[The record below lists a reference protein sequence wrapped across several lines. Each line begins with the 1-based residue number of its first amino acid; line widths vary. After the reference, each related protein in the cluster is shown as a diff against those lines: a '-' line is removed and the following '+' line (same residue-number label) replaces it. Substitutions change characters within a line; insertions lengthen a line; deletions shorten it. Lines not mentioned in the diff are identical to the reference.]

1 MVDIQHLKYYVA
13 IVERES
19 FTKAAD
25 ALYVSQPMLTK
36 AVRQLEAE
44 LEATLIVRNSKSFS
58 LTDAGVH
65 FYKEAKSLLSH
76 FQDMR
81 RSVDDLKSGL
91 GGHVQISLP
100 GVLLDTYF
108 PKLLLS
114 FHQQYP
120 NIKISVDEDG
130 SKKTA
135 AAIRSGQADVGL
147 VMLPLPDLSPFSVY
161 PLVHD
166 VCRLLV
172 PKTHPL
178 AKCKAISLQQLQDE
192 RIILFN
198 DSSILH
204 DAFIQLCAQEG
215 FSPNIAYKSFMP
227 NFIFDMVR
235 QELCVAVLPAPIIER
250 YLTDDFAVVDLT
262 PTIQWHIA
270 AITKQGHYLSFA
282 ARKLLSHIEAY
293 FANM

>member
-1 MVDIQHLKYYVA
+1 MDIQHLKYYVA
-13 IVERES
+13 IVECES

-25 ALYVSQPMLTK
+25 ALYVTQPMLTK
-36 AVRQLEAE
+36 AVRQLETE
-44 LEATLIVRNSKSFS
+44 LEVTLIVRSSKHFS
-58 LTDAGVH
+58 LTDAGAQ

-81 RSVDDLKSGL
+81 RSVDDIKSGL
-91 GGHVQISLP
+91 SGHVKISLP

-120 NIKISVDEDG
+120 HIKISVDEDG

-147 VMLPLPDLSPFSVY
+147 VMLPVPDLSSFSIS
-161 PLVHD
+161 PLAQD

-178 AKCKAISLQQLQDE
+178 AKHKSICLQQLQEE

-204 DAFIQLCAQEG
+204 DAFIQLCTQEG
-215 FSPNIAYKSFMP
+215 FTPNIAYKSFMP

-235 QELCVAVLPAPIIER
+235 QELCVAVLPSPIIAR

-262 PTIQWHIA
+262 PTIQWRIA
-270 AITKQGHYLSFA
+270 AITKQGCYLSFA
-282 ARKLLSHIEAY
+282 ARKLLSHIEEY
-293 FANM
+293 FANL

>member
-1 MVDIQHLKYYVA
+1 MDIQHLKYYVA

-147 VMLPLPDLSPFSVY
+147 VMLPLPDLSPFSTY

-178 AKCKAISLQQLQDE
+178 AKNKAISLQQLQDE

-293 FANM
+293 FANL

>member
-178 AKCKAISLQQLQDE
+178 AKCKAIPLQQLQDE

-293 FANM
+293 FANL

>member
-147 VMLPLPDLSPFSVY
+147 VMLPLPDLSPFSTY

-178 AKCKAISLQQLQDE
+178 AKSKAISLQQLQDE

-282 ARKLLSHIEAY
+282 ARKLLSHIETY
-293 FANM
+293 FANL

>member
-1 MVDIQHLKYYVA
+1 MDIQYLKYYVA
-13 IVERES
+13 IVEYKS

-25 ALYVSQPMLTK
+25 ALYVSQPMLSK
-36 AVRQLEAE
+36 AVRQLENE
-44 LEATLIVRNSKSFS
+44 LDATLIVRNSRSFS
-58 LTDAGVH
+58 LTDAGMQ

-81 RSVDDLKSGL
+81 RSVDDIKLGL
-91 GGHVQISLP
+91 SGHVQISLP

-108 PKLLLS
+108 PRLLLS
-114 FHQQYP
+114 FHQKYP
-120 NIKISVDEDG
+120 HIKISVNEDG

-135 AAIRSGQADVGL
+135 AAIVSGQADIGL
-147 VMLPLPDLSPFSVY
+147 VMLPLPDLSPFAIS

-178 AKCKAISLQQLQDE
+178 AKYKAISLQQLKDE
-192 RIILFN
+192 RIIIFN

-215 FSPNIAYKSFMP
+215 FSPNIAYKSLMP
-227 NFIFDMVR
+227 NFILDMVR
-235 QELCVAVLPAPIIER
+235 QELCVAVLPSPIITR
-250 YLTDDFAVVDLT
+250 YLTDDFAVVDLM
-262 PTIQWHIA
+262 PTVQWHIA
-270 AITKQGHYLSFA
+270 AITKQDRYLSFA
-282 ARKLLSHIEAY
+282 ACKLLRHIEEY
-293 FANM
+293 FAGL

>member
-1 MVDIQHLKYYVA
+1 MDIQQLKYFVA
-13 IVERES
+13 IVECES

-25 ALYVSQPMLTK
+25 TLFVSQPMLSKT
-36 AVRQLEAE
+36 VRQLETE
-44 LEATLIVRNSKSFS
+44 LEATLIVRNSRCFS
-58 LTDAGVH
+58 LTDAGTQ

-76 FQDMR
+76 FQDLR
-81 RSVDDLKSGL
+81 RSVDDVKSGL
-91 GGHVQISLP
+91 SGHVRISLS

-114 FHQQYP
+114 FHRQYP
-120 NIKISVDEDG
+120 HVKVSVDEDG

-135 AAIRSGQADVGL
+135 AAIRSGQADIGL
-147 VMLPLPDLSPFSVY
+147 VMLPLPDLSPFSVF

-166 VCRLLV
+166 ICRLLV

-178 AKCKAISLQQLQDE
+178 AKQKAIPLRQLEEE

-215 FSPNIAYKSFMP
+215 IVPNIAYKSFMP
-227 NFIFDMVR
+227 NFILDMVR
-235 QELCVAVLPAPIIER
+235 QELCVAVLPSPIIER
-250 YLTDDFAVVDLT
+250 YWTDDFAVVDLE
-262 PTIQWHIA
+262 PTVQWHIA
-270 AITKQGHYLSFA
+270 AITKRGRYLSFA
-282 ARKLLSHIEAY
+282 ARKLLSHIEQY
-293 FANM
+293 FAGL

>member
-1 MVDIQHLKYYVA
+1 MDIQHLKYYVA
-13 IVERES
+13 IVECES

-25 ALYVSQPMLTK
+25 TLYVTQPMLTK
-36 AVRQLEAE
+36 TVRQLETE
-44 LEATLIVRNSKSFS
+44 LDATLIVRNSKHFS
-58 LTDAGVH
+58 LTDAGTQ

-81 RSVDDLKSGL
+81 RSVDDIKSGL
-91 GGHVQISLP
+91 SGHVQISLP

-114 FHQQYP
+114 FHQQHP
-120 NIKISVDEDG
+120 HIKISVYEDG

-135 AAIRSGQADVGL
+135 AAICSGQADIGL
-147 VMLPLPDLSPFSVY
+147 VMLPLPDLSPFSVS
-161 PLVHD
+161 LLMHD

-172 PKTHPL
+172 PKKHPL
-178 AKCKAISLQQLQDE
+178 AKHKAISLQQLQDE

-204 DAFIQLCAQEG
+204 DAFIQLCTQEG

-235 QELCVAVLPAPIIER
+235 QELCVAVLPSPIIER
-250 YLTDDFAVVDLT
+250 YLTDDLAVVDLT

-270 AITKQGHYLSFA
+270 AITKQGRYLPFA
-282 ARKLLSHIEAY
+282 ARKLLSHIEEY
-293 FANM
+293 FASL

>member
-178 AKCKAISLQQLQDE
+178 AKSKAISLQQLQDE

-293 FANM
+293 FANL